1 MRSTLSTSAPNQA
14 SIWVQAGPAWTP
26 VKSITL
32 IPLSGSWFMM
42 GFLSRAISLVSGH
55 ETLSGVPEAF
65 GVEVG
70 QVAAFGARG
79 RVDDAVDKRRHTV
92 GQRLGQGGGQFGR
105 CGGLITRA
113 AECLDQPVVTGAGH
127 QRRG

>member
-32 IPLSGSWFMM
+32 IPLSGSCSMM
-42 GFLSRAISLVSGH
+42 DFLSCVILLLSGH
-55 ETLSGVPEAF
+55 LGLSHVPEAF

-70 QVAAFGARG
+70 EVAAFGAVR
-79 RVDDAVDKRRHTV
+79 RVDDAVAHCCHALW
-92 GQRLGQGGGQFGR
+92 QRAVEGGG
-105 CGGLITRA
+105 
-113 AECLDQPVVTGAGH
+113 E
-127 QRRG
+127 

>member
-14 SIWVQAGPAWTP
+14 IIWVQAGPACTP

-32 IPLSGSWFMM
+32 IPFRGGWFMM
-42 GFLSRAISLVSGH
+42 GFLSRAITLVSGH
-55 ETLSGVPEAF
+55 GRLSGVPEAF

-70 QVAAFGARG
+70 QVAAFGAR
-79 RVDDAVDKRRHTV
+79 RWVDDAVDQCRRTF
-92 GQRLGQGGGQFGR
+92 GQRVGEGCGQFGR
-105 CGGLITRA
+105 CGGLITGA
-113 AECLDQPVVTGAGH
+113 AERLDQPVVAGARR